1 MKHSKFN
8 HEGYCD
14 LTVYQALTNIEEE
27 QRKARFRPI
36 VYVCSPFAGDIE
48 RNIANARRY
57 CRFAVDSG
65 SIPLAPHL
73 LFPQFMDD
81 ADPKER
87 ELALFFGNAIMSKC
101 SEVWVFGERISSGM
115 ASEIK
120 RAKWKNYC
128 IRCFDSDCKEVTD
141 HA

>member
-81 ADPKER
+81 SNEHDHG
-87 ELALFFGNAIMSKC
+87 LVMFMNMALMSKC
-101 SEVWVFGERISSGM
+101 AEMWVFGEHISKGM
-115 ASEIK
+115 AAEIRK
-120 RAKWKNYC
+120 AKEKQRPVRY
-128 IRCFDSDCKEVTD
+128 FTTDCEEV
-141 HA
+141 H